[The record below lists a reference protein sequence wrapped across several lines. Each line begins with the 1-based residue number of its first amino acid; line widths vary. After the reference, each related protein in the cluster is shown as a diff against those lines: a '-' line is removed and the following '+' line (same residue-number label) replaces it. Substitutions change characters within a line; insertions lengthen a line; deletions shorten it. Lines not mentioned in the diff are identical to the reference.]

1 MKRSNKVSIAII
13 SFFFLFLIQ
22 FVSAQ
27 KQTVSSTVLEYKIP
41 FQLTDHNNLSV
52 NAVLNQ
58 KDTVQLMFH
67 TAANAL
73 TLTEQSVK
81 QLKSIQFTN
90 TTDSVRSWGGQGNS
104 SRYSP
109 SNQLSIGQLKW
120 NQVPLWEN
128 QLSGQGTDGKFGM
141 DLFKNWVVEIDF
153 HESMI
158 KLHKV
163 LPKNLKAYQ
172 KIKLTIQEEMLFL
185 EGICQVKDSS
195 FSNKF
200 LIHSGYS
207 GAILLDDHFAQSHN
221 LGKTLKLVGEKK
233 LKDSFGNTIST
244 KEAIVPSILLG
255 DISISN
261 ITAGFFEGVIG
272 RQPYSIMGGDLIKQ
286 FNWIFDAERNY
297 VYLKPNQLF
306 HKDQV
311 KYLNPFGKALIP
323 DLVADASIQMI
334 DGVFYCY
341 ATTDGYDNGLKTSGP
356 PVVWTSKDFVHWSF
370 KGYLFPSA
378 LGQLYWAPSK
388 AIPAH
393 GKYYLYPTINGFMY
407 PAVADQ
413 PTGPFKIANGIDS
426 FYKPYTNATLL
437 KSSNPKGP
445 EGIDAEIFIDK
456 DQQAYL
462 YWQRRMAAKMN
473 ADMISVD
480 SNSIAIPTP
489 RKGYSEGPIFFERKG
504 IYYYLYTLSGDEKY
518 QYAYVTSKQSPLGP
532 FDFPK
537 QDVITTTNYATGV
550 YGPGHGSVFNLPGTD
565 DYYIAY
571 LEFGRASTN
580 RQTYVNKLEFN
591 DDGSIKPVSLH
602 LNGVGALK
610 QLNATNPLK
619 VISSEASS
627 SRPDLVIKPMKDS
640 LFKRTEIFYSNFAFD
655 QANGSRWMA
664 SSEDGDPWLMADLGK
679 IQPIKKSAIYFVR
692 PTAGHAYQLEYS
704 VDGKQWKMAGGHA
717 DLKIQSPHED
727 HLKIKARYLRVKISK
742 GLAGIWEW
750 EIF

>member
-1 MKRSNKVSIAII
+1 MG
-13 SFFFLFLIQ
+13 LLLLIGQ
-22 FVSAQ
+22 LSAQ
-27 KQTVSSTVLEYKIP
+27 KEKATGASIQIP
-41 FQLTDHNNLSV
+41 FQLTTYNNLSIQ
-52 NAVLNQ
+52 AILNGV
-58 KDTVQLMFH
+58 DTVQLMFH

-73 TLTEQSVK
+73 TLTEETVK
-81 QLKSIQFTN
+81 QLKSIHFVA
-90 TTDSVRSWGGQGNS
+90 TTDSVKSWGGQANS

-109 SNQLSIGQLKW
+109 KNQIQIGGLSW
-120 NQVPLWEN
+120 DNQAIWEN
-128 QLSGQGTDGKFGM
+128 QLSGQFTQGKFGM
-141 DLFKNWVVEIDF
+141 DLFKNWVIEIDF
-153 HESMI
+153 DQSMI
-158 KLHKV
+158 LLHKE
-163 LPKNLKAYQ
+163 LPKNIKGFQ
-172 KIKLTIQEEMLFL
+172 KTKLYTKDEMFFI
-185 EGICQVKDSS
+185 EAASSIKDSVILER
-195 FSNKF
+195 F
-200 LIHSGYS
+200 LIHSGYA
-207 GAILLDDHFAQSHN
+207 GALLINDQFAQVHQ
-221 LGKTLKLVGEKK
+221 LGKQLPIVGEKK
-233 LKDSFGNTIST
+233 LKDSFGNTIISKQARLPLFSIAENT
-244 KEAIVPSILLG
+244 FSNVIV
-255 DISISN
+255 
-261 ITAGFFEGVIG
+261 GFFEGSLG
-272 RQPYSIMGGDLIKQ
+272 RQPYSIIGGDLLKQ
-286 FNWIFDAERNY
+286 FNLVIDAQREFI
-297 VYLKPNQLF
+297 YLKPNRLYHTEQ
-306 HKDQV
+306 HINP
-311 KYLNPFGKALIP
+311 NPFGRALIP
-323 DLVADASIQMI
+323 DMVADASIQMI

-388 AIPAH
+388 TIAAH

-413 PTGPFKIANGIDS
+413 PTGPFKIANGIDI

-437 KSSNPKGP
+437 KSNNPKGP

-473 ADMISVD
+473 ANMVSVD
-480 SNSIAIPTP
+480 TNSITIPTP

-504 IYYYLYTLSGDEKY
+504 IYYYLYTLAGDEKY
-518 QYAYVTSKQSPLGP
+518 QYAYVTSKQSPMGP

-537 QDVITTTNYATGV
+537 QDIITTTNYATGV
-550 YGPGHGSVFNLPGTD
+550 YGPGHGSVFNIPGTD

-571 LEFGRASTN
+571 LEFSRSSTN

-591 DDGSIKPVSLH
+591 TDGSIKPVSLH

-610 QLNATNPLK
+610 QSKATNPLK
-619 VISSEASS
+619 VITSESSS

-640 LFKRTEIFYSNFAFD
+640 LFKRTESFYSNFAFD

-664 SSEDGDPWLMADLGK
+664 NTEDPEPWLIADLGK
-679 IQPIKKSAIYFVR
+679 LQPIKKSVIYFVR

-704 VDGKQWKMAGGHA
+704 VDGKQWKKAGGHA

-727 HLKIKARYLRVKISK
+727 LLQIKARYLRVKISK